1 MASNGKSSRREANA
15 TTSSRREANGKF
27 VVIDGN
33 ELSFEDGET
42 ILQAAARAEIEIPTL
57 CWDPRLS
64 PAGACRMC
72 LVEVEG
78 SRLMQPACS
87 FKAAP
92 GMVVR
97 TKTPKVERGRRFI
110 LSLHLADTVA
120 DRAVAEDANPS
131 KLFSLAEQYLTEDG
145 GTAGRWTPVA
155 RRRSGRP
162 EDTNPFIEFRADR
175 CIACSLCTRYC
186 DQVEAVSAI
195 TLAGRGAHTTISTA
209 GGMTLTDST
218 CELCGGCIDVCPTGA
233 MTEKPALAYG
243 KPERELDK
251 VRSTCNFC
259 GVGCQ
264 VDLNVDREANRVVKV
279 TSPTPGTTV
288 NDGNLCVKGRFANDF
303 IHHSDRLRVPLVR
316 EVDADGRKGGF
327 REATWDEA
335 LDRTVAGLQGV
346 AERHGDDALAFVS
359 SSRCTGE
366 ENYLVQKMARAAFL
380 THNVHQCAAT

>member
-1 MASNGKSSRREANA
+1 MTDNG
-15 TTSSRREANGKF
+15 F
-27 VVIDGN
+27 LVIDGN
-33 ELSFEDGET
+33 ELSCEAGET
-42 ILQAAARAEIEIPTL
+42 VLQAARRAEIEIPTL
-57 CWDPRLS
+57 CHDDRLT

-78 SRLMQPACS
+78 VRLMQPACS
-87 FKAAP
+87 LAASP

-97 TKTPKVERGRRFI
+97 TQTTRVARNRQFI
-110 LSLHLADTVA
+110 LSLHLADTIQ
-120 DRAVAEDANPS
+120 DRAVCEDNNPS
-131 KLFSLAEQYLTEDG
+131 RVHALAETY
-145 GTAGRWTPVA
+145 GTAGEWTPVD
-155 RRRSGRP
+155 RQRQGRP
-162 EDTNPFIEFRADR
+162 HDDNPFIAFRPDR

-209 GGMTLTDST
+209 DGKTLTDTT
-218 CELCGGCIDVCPTGA
+218 CELCGGCVDVCPTGA

-243 KPERELDK
+243 KPERELEK

-264 VDLNVDREANRVVKV
+264 VDLNVDRAANRVVKV
-279 TSPTPGTTV
+279 TSPPPGTTV

-303 IHHSDRLRVPLVR
+303 IHHPDRLSVPLVR
-316 EVDADGRKGGF
+316 DRTADGRRGEL
-327 REATWDEA
+327 REATWEEA
-335 LDRTVAGLQGV
+335 LDRTVQGLQGV
-346 AERHGDDALAFVS
+346 AERTGADSLAFIS

-366 ENYLVQKMARAAFL
+366 ENYLFQKMSRAAFR

>member
-1 MASNGKSSRREANA
+1 MASNGKY
-15 TTSSRREANGKF
+15 

-42 ILQAAARAEIEIPTL
+42 ILQAAARADIEIPTL

-64 PAGACRMC
+64 SAGACRMC

-97 TKTPKVERGRRFI
+97 TQTSKVERNRRFI
-110 LSLHLADTVA
+110 LSLHLADTIA
-120 DRAVAEDANPS
+120 EREVAEDNNPS
-131 KLFSLAEQYLTEDG
+131 KLHALAEDY
-145 GTAGRWTPVA
+145 GTAGEWTPVS
-155 RRRSGRP
+155 RQRQGRP
-162 EDTNPFIEFRADR
+162 EDTNPFIEFRPDR

-195 TLAGRGAHTTISTA
+195 TLTARGAHTTISTA
-209 GGMTLTDST
+209 DRKTLTDST
-218 CELCGGCIDVCPTGA
+218 CELCGGCVDVCPTGA

-243 KPERELDK
+243 KPERELEK
-251 VRSTCNFC
+251 IRSTCNFC

-264 VDLNVDREANRVVKV
+264 VDLNIDRDANRVVKV
-279 TSPTPGTTV
+279 TSPPPGTTL

-303 IHHSDRLRVPLVR
+303 IHHTDRLTVPLVR
-316 EVDADGRKGGF
+316 DDDGSF
-327 REATWDEA
+327 RETTWDDA
-335 LDRTVAGLQGV
+335 LDRTVAGLKGV

-366 ENYLVQKMARAAFL
+366 ENYLVQKMARAAFR